1 MNKVYADEKPS
12 LEELSHHGVKG
23 QRWGVRNRSMN
34 RASRQKD
41 RATRRRSAD
50 ASNRIRNKQIDE
62 ARVRVRSGVTRSE
75 FKAAKKQFRADKK
88 TIGTR
93 EARKKL
99 NVARL
104 KRQTDLEKANQI
116 KSGAETAGHI
126 IGAVGGLTLA
136 ALAASGAAN
145 RGTRRPSI

>member
-12 LEELSHHGVKG
+12 LEDLEHHGVKG
-23 QRWGVRNRSMN
+23 QRWGVRNRQLN

-41 RATRRRSAD
+41 RATRRRSAA
-50 ASNRIRNKQIDE
+50 ASDRIRNKQIDE
-62 ARVRVRSGVTRSE
+62 ARARVRSGVTKSE
-75 FKAAKKQFRADKK
+75 FKDAKKQFRVDKK

-104 KRQTDLEKANQI
+104 KKQTDLEKANQI
-116 KSGAETAGHI
+116 KSGAETAGVI
-126 IGAVGGLTLA
+126 IGAVGGVALSA
-136 ALAASGAAN
+136 ALAGARVN
-145 RGTRRPSI
+145 RG